1 MGLKHWRF
9 KSAHRLKFQEHMSEE
24 NPEEKSKVEEE
35 IKEYCQKQARTKAGK
50 FATFLEKLALDDEY
64 RDTRR
69 VRKKDPKTG
78 ESYYEDEEC
87 PVSASVRLSAAKT
100 WKEMF
105 FDKAVGDV
113 KEKAKAGQEKRFN
126 MKAAFEAIAKAKAK
140 EKNPD
145 APSEEDL

>member
-1 MGLKHWRF
+1 M
-9 KSAHRLKFQEHMSEE
+9 AEE

-35 IKEYCQKQARTKAGK
+35 IKEFCQSQAKQDAHK
-50 FATFLEKLALDDEY
+50 FARFLKSLALDDDY
-64 RDTRR
+64 RDSRMT
-69 VRKKDPKTG
+69 RKKDPQTG
-78 ESYYEDEEC
+78 EVYYEEMEC

-100 WKEMF
+100 WKEMI

-140 EKNPD
+140 ERGVDGPQ
-145 APSEEDL
+145 EEDL